1 MSTKGAFW
9 LAQMRKRPHMLRF
22 NPEQWRGN
30 VLGHLGKTA
39 AQAPNI
45 DKLVGLEAMSF
56 KIEVRS

>member
-1 MSTKGAFW
+1 
-9 LAQMRKRPHMLRF
+9 MLIF

-56 KIEVRS
+56 KAEVRS

>member
-1 MSTKGAFW
+1 
-9 LAQMRKRPHMLRF
+9 MRKRPHILRF

-56 KIEVRS
+56 KTEVRS